1 MMKDIHSD
9 EQLRLLQQ
17 QMVVAGEALETL
29 QLDTRATIDALR
41 LEIEVLRRCL
51 HLVHPDMAEPFA
63 VARAEAIHTT
73 DPETLRPTGA
83 DT

>member
-63 VARAEAIHTT
+63 VVRAETIHTT
-73 DPETLRPTGA
+73 DPETSRPA
-83 DT
+83 DTDT